1 MSHTRLL
8 RNATGRRRPGG
19 SLDFTWAGPSE
30 PPGRGI
36 RGSQD
41 GHPPSRRGLIT
52 LTPPWG
58 CGAVPRHMFLLPL
71 GLWQRPSCCCSAP
84 QDDHPLLRARDH
96 LDRVGRAGRGFRGGT
111 EAAWLAF
118 GLEAPLGM
126 WARGSYC
133 ARGRAWE
140 WTTGEPPPP
149 ILRPPLDARGRKMD
163 EMAILPRI
171 PLPLPIS
178 SLG

>member
-1 MSHTRLL
+1 M
-8 RNATGRRRPGG
+8 ATPYCARVAILTESVERGGG
-19 SLDFTWAGPSE
+19 SG
-30 PPGRGI
+30 
-36 RGSQD
+36 
-41 GHPPSRRGLIT
+41 
-52 LTPPWG
+52 
-58 CGAVPRHMFLLPL
+58 
-71 GLWQRPSCCCSAP
+71 
-84 QDDHPLLRARDH
+84 
-96 LDRVGRAGRGFRGGT
+96 VGT
-111 EAAWLAF
+111 KAAWLAF